1 MAEGRSEMCQAF
13 EDTYNEGFQQCR
25 EQGSEQNLLKNARSV
40 MDKLAYTAQ
49 EALGL
54 LNVPAS
60 EQPRYLKML

>member
-1 MAEGRSEMCQAF
+1 MCQAF
-13 EDTYNEGFQQCR
+13 EDTYNEGFQQGR
-25 EQGSEQNLLKNARSV
+25 EQNLLKNARSV

-49 EALGL
+49 EALSL

>member
-1 MAEGRSEMCQAF
+1 
-13 EDTYNEGFQQCR
+13 
-25 EQGSEQNLLKNARSV
+25 

>member
-1 MAEGRSEMCQAF
+1 MCQAF
-13 EDTYNEGFQQCR
+13 EDTYNEGFQQGR
-25 EQGSEQNLLKNARSV
+25 EQGREQGGEQSLLENAKCV

-49 EALGL
+49 EALSL